1 MLFFSGFIHPISRS
15 CVFRRPPLTCALLRS
30 SSLGS
35 PLVFHWLPPQCRII
49 IFNLAYQENSGVW
62 IYSRK
67 MIAKRY
73 CQGFFVV
80 DLISILPFWI
90 TVFVLAEGEVVCDPI
105 RGRLPVNSS
114 EPIRQILG
122 VKASTTVKIIKL
134 LRLLK
139 LARVLKA
146 SRVLKRVIEDILM
159 SKFELTFASI
169 TVIKMFCGLILLAHL
184 QACIWAL
191 IPSFLS
197 DGPGPDGLPQTWVQ
211 KFGMDQADK
220 GFRSEPVDLYVT
232 SLYWSVMT
240 LTSIGY
246 GDVVPLHTAERALSC
261 FYMIISALS
270 WTYVIGTAAGIAA
283 TLDPNGTLYHN
294 TMDQLNYFMR
304 ERKLPKEMRFTLR
317 EYFTSARQVHQVS
330 GDKDLLE
337 KMSPLLQGT
346 VAVRANK
353 LWLDQIWFLKGMG
366 RTREERE
373 FIAELSKRLA
383 PSAFING
390 ERMPIG
396 QLYILRKGM
405 VVRLWRFLGT
415 NSVWGEDMLL
425 DNLDLVCHAQAVAL
439 AYCEV
444 FTLNKLQF
452 LSVAEYF
459 PIPMATVAKLM
470 RKVCLQRAMLRYLVE
485 HMQGVRVRS
494 FIGRKA
500 ASGYTL
506 MQNTLTLDQK
516 MDKVLMATSSSNGPT
531 YNPTM
536 PFAGG
541 IGGRAQAPAPGNSAP
556 RNADSGTG
564 ATVATVAD
572 DADPP
577 PPPPPPASTPAPP
590 KSRPSLALSPAMPS
604 DAAGD
609 AHASAALVHH
619 VAMLQRQL
627 IASHSAL
634 ESRMAAISSRV
645 DSMQALLV
653 DKLDALADMAQTPEP
668 SPRFV
673 MKAEPPTRNSGYP
686 KERTLTA

>member
-1 MLFFSGFIHPISRS
+1 
-15 CVFRRPPLTCALLRS
+15 
-30 SSLGS
+30 
-35 PLVFHWLPPQCRII
+35 
-49 IFNLAYQENSGVW
+49 
-62 IYSRK
+62 
-67 MIAKRY
+67 
-73 CQGFFVV
+73 
-80 DLISILPFWI
+80 
-90 TVFVLAEGEVVCDPI
+90 
-105 RGRLPVNSS
+105 
-114 EPIRQILG
+114 
-122 VKASTTVKIIKL
+122 
-134 LRLLK
+134 
-139 LARVLKA
+139 
-146 SRVLKRVIEDILM
+146 
-159 SKFELTFASI
+159 
-169 TVIKMFCGLILLAHL
+169 
-184 QACIWAL
+184 
-191 IPSFLS
+191 
-197 DGPGPDGLPQTWVQ
+197 
-211 KFGMDQADK
+211 
-220 GFRSEPVDLYVT
+220 
-232 SLYWSVMT
+232 MT

-330 GDKDLLE
+330 GDKELLE

-470 RKVCLQRAMLRYLVE
+470 RKVCLQRAMLRYLVSTCRAYVFAHSSAE
-485 HMQGVRVRS
+485 KPLRDTRS
-494 FIGRKA
+494 CK
-500 ASGYTL
+500 TL
-506 MQNTLTLDQK
+506 
-516 MDKVLMATSSSNGPT
+516 
-531 YNPTM
+531 
-536 PFAGG
+536 
-541 IGGRAQAPAPGNSAP
+541 
-556 RNADSGTG
+556 
-564 ATVATVAD
+564 
-572 DADPP
+572 
-577 PPPPPPASTPAPP
+577 
-590 KSRPSLALSPAMPS
+590 
-604 DAAGD
+604 
-609 AHASAALVHH
+609 
-619 VAMLQRQL
+619 
-627 IASHSAL
+627 
-634 ESRMAAISSRV
+634 
-645 DSMQALLV
+645 
-653 DKLDALADMAQTPEP
+653 
-668 SPRFV
+668 
-673 MKAEPPTRNSGYP
+673 
-686 KERTLTA
+686 